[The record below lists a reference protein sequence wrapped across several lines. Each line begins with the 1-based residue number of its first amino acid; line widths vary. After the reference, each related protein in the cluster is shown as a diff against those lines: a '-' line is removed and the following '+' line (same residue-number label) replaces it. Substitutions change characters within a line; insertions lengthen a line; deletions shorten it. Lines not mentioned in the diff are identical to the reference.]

1 MPAQAQRAGSR
12 SLAHVQ
18 SGVKRPAML
27 SLATILTP
35 GFYAIMKLDAW
46 LYLQPGTLT
55 PSLVLYA
62 GATNVVA
69 YSP

>member
-35 GFYAIMKLDAW
+35 GFYAIMKLDAR

-55 PSLVLYA
+55 PSLALYA

-69 YSP
+69 YAP